1 MVLFIT
7 GLVSLALGLFSGAV
21 LVLGPLGVAT
31 WEPGMA
37 LWIFFPLLCM
47 VGYSL
52 CVVGARADQL
62 RGLSML
68 VATLLIL
75 LALACAAGLVLMSAG
90 MVTPRGSS
98 WSLWYVLAVAGVL
111 GIVGA
116 ASASRSQSGDRPA

>member
-75 LALACAAGLVLMSAG
+75 LALACAAGLLMSAG

-116 ASASRSQSGDRPA
+116 ASASKSRSNDASA